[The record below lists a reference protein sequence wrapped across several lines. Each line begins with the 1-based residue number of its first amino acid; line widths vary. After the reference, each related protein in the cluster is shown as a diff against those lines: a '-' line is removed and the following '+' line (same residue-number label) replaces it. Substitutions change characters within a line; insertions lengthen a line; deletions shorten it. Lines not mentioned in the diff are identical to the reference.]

1 MTHSNYPQLAK
12 LTRIRP
18 FNGHNRV
25 IIHSSELSQDFSQA
39 IAIAKTIGGKRYGKT
54 SHIVFDGYVDMLTWN
69 DIQDGIKRFHQNNS
83 N

>member
-1 MTHSNYPQLAK
+1 MNYIQTK

-18 FNGHNRV
+18 YNGHNRV
-25 IIHSSELSQDFSQA
+25 IIHSSELSEDFNQA

-54 SHIVFDGYVDMLTWN
+54 SHIVFDGHVNLITWN
-69 DIQDGIKRFHQNNS
+69 DIQGGIKRFHQNNS